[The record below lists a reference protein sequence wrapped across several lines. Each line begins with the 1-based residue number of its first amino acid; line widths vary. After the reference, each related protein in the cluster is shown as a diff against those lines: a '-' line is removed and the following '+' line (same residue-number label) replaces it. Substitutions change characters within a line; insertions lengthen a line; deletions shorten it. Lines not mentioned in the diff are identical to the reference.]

1 MTLVPRFHGNDRG
14 NVGVQYF
21 EPLQHG
27 NDKGKNGNAK
37 KILFFFIKIVI
48 FFKKT
53 LFIYKEFVKLEK
65 V

>member
-37 KILFFFIKIVI
+37 KIFKIFLHLTVTFFQKN
-48 FFKKT
+48 T
-53 LFIYKEFVKLEK
+53 LYI
-65 V
+65 